1 LGINFFTY
9 TKSVKESTRQ
19 SGVDERNTTKTHHKC
34 EERTGRSKIQGV
46 HDGVQSAVS
55 WYQETGTHVRTSS
68 ECMRRKRD
76 QDFYAERGAHEGA
89 SRGEIAYTTDNE
101 RELACRRRKEKGGR
115 LLSDEEG
122 EAKN

>member
-1 LGINFFTY
+1 
-9 TKSVKESTRQ
+9 VKRGQGEW
-19 SGVDERNTTKTHHKC
+19 V
-34 EERTGRSKIQGV
+34 SKIQEV
-46 HDGVQSAVS
+46 YDGVQPAVS

-101 RELACRRRKEKGGR
+101 RELAWRRKKEKGER
-115 LLSDEEG
+115 LLSDGEG
-122 EAKN
+122 EEKN